1 MAKKNYFKERALVLI
16 WVTAFSWLSLISTM
30 QSQGQ
35 ATPPPVK
42 SMIGSAMETYFF
54 PNNELQS
61 PYWKNKFTS
70 INGGSAVKLEYNTDL
85 VIDSTADGRRLDEFS
100 ERRYTGAI
108 GVSKILSGVVINATA
123 QDTQQ
128 VYGRWEPLF
137 DYPSSRLKYDY
148 NGNYKTYFTFTGRL
162 PSESFLPDS
171 TNLFKVRIL
180 FKVKKDMKYQ
190 DGYESG
196 DQNPASMIYDTT
208 LPNAYL
214 VKAPKDTSFL
224 IDSFFVTKGDLEG
237 DVKEYRTVEKEIDL
251 YKTEITRVPGPFG
264 IKNTAGSRLNPAQLY
279 TVLNKSSIASQIE
292 IEVFWLGE
300 PIQAS
305 IRRLGYRDYA
315 AHLLLSNS
323 RDAVLFRTEMF
334 KRLDTIVYSPGTKNI
349 RPELIGLYRA
359 EELTNAEGMGLEV
372 MQRILR
378 NRYWKAGDTIGL
390 PAFIAHHIML
400 NNMYQNKYYDN
411 LDNWLKENLP
421 YLCVPSIREH
431 NGGRS
436 HTPR

>member
-1 MAKKNYFKERALVLI
+1 MAKNNYFKERALVLI

-85 VIDSTADGRRLDEFS
+85 VRDSTADGRRLDEFS

-108 GVSKILSGVVINATA
+108 GVSKILSGVVINAIA
-123 QDTQQ
+123 DTQKC
-128 VYGRWEPLF
+128 YGRWEPLF
-137 DYPSSRLKYDY
+137 SYPSSRLKYDY

-162 PSESFLPDS
+162 PNVSSLPAS
-171 TNLFKVRIL
+171 RNLFKVRIL
-180 FKVKKDMKYQ
+180 FKVKKGMKYQ
-190 DGYESG
+190 DGYNIS
-196 DQNPASMIYDTT
+196 NKNSASNIENI
-208 LPNAYL
+208 LPNFSAYL
-214 VKAPKDTSFL
+214 VTAQSDTAFL

-237 DVKEYRTVEKEIDL
+237 DARKYQTLEKEIDM
-251 YKTEITRVPGPFG
+251 YKTKVGNVRGPFG